1 MTKILT
7 KCLVFLALLQAPLAK
22 AGSISAELS
31 PTDGALGDTFVLT
44 LMLEGGN
51 RSDPV
56 IPNVDGLQFQQQG
69 VSQSMSIV
77 NGQST
82 SQLQLTVLVLPE
94 RPGDFTIPSITAE
107 VDGQKVATV
116 PLKLKVRAAGS
127 QGGGAQA
134 QRGGNANPNS
144 HPNANAGTK
153 GGSGGTAESAG
164 VFIERECDTTSVY
177 VGQQV
182 ACTMRLYHRG
192 NLNGGQRVSQSS
204 ADFRRFNIDGE
215 KRYQKVVN
223 GQRYGVIELKELVVP
238 TKAGN
243 LDLPPY
249 SIEARVLVWTKQNNP
264 LDKFFDKFGGGVFNF
279 DLNFTEERAV
289 TVASEPQ
296 RFHVKPL
303 PDAGKPKNFNG
314 LVGLFNLEASLSKAK
329 IAAGDTVTITIKI
342 EGNGLTDTLG
352 DIGPTL
358 TNIGKVYP
366 DKPEYVEQITAE
378 NGIVSRKIYKYAVV
392 PSRAGQYDLGPVEVP
407 AFNPKLNQY
416 VTLKADLGRLIVDP
430 AQVEHQ
436 PAPAGPSLPAAV
448 AKEDVKAI
456 GNDLVDLHRGTNLI
470 SQQTITNVDKIIF
483 SIVAGSP
490 IASALLALGLFI
502 YRNREQDPLAQRRSH
517 AYRSYRDGMSNV
529 QVDLAAGHVT
539 AALAEAHKVLRTYLG
554 DRLGT
559 QGGSLT
565 AREIES
571 ILGKLGADVETRSSL
586 NNVVEGLERLE
597 FGGKAPAPEHAT
609 ELLATLDKVIVGLEK
624 A

>member
-7 KCLVFLALLQAPLAK
+7 KCLVFLALMQAPLAL

-44 LMLEGGN
+44 LMLEGAN

-82 SQLQLTVLVLPE
+82 SQLQLTVLVVPE
-94 RPGDFTIPSITAE
+94 RAGDFTIPSITAE

-116 PLKLKVRAAGS
+116 PLKLKVRAAGA

-134 QRGGNANPNS
+134 QRGGTAN
-144 HPNANAGTK
+144 PNANAGAK
-153 GGSGGTAESAG
+153 GASGGAAESTG
-164 VFIERECDTTSVY
+164 VFIERECDATSVY
-177 VGQQV
+177 IGQQV
-182 ACTMRLYHRG
+182 TCTMRLYHRG

-238 TKAGN
+238 TKSGN

-296 RFHVKPL
+296 RFQVKPL
-303 PDAGKPKNFNG
+303 PDAGKPRNFGG
-314 LVGLFNLEASLSKAK
+314 LVGLFHLDANLSKAK
-329 IAAGDTVTITIKI
+329 IAAGDTVTITITI

-366 DKPEYVEQITAE
+366 DKPEYLEQITAE
-378 NGIVSRKIYKYAVV
+378 NGIVSKRFTST
-392 PSRAGQYDLGPVEVP
+392 PSYRVGPV
-407 AFNPKLNQY
+407 N
-416 VTLKADLGRLIVDP
+416 
-430 AQVEHQ
+430 
-436 PAPAGPSLPAAV
+436 
-448 AKEDVKAI
+448 
-456 GNDLVDLHRGTNLI
+456 
-470 SQQTITNVDKIIF
+470 TI
-483 SIVAGSP
+483 
-490 IASALLALGLFI
+490 SALSKCH
-502 YRNREQDPLAQRRSH
+502 RSI
-517 AYRSYRDGMSNV
+517 RS
-529 QVDLAAGHVT
+529 
-539 AALAEAHKVLRTYLG
+539 
-554 DRLGT
+554 
-559 QGGSLT
+559 
-565 AREIES
+565 
-571 ILGKLGADVETRSSL
+571 
-586 NNVVEGLERLE
+586 
-597 FGGKAPAPEHAT
+597 
-609 ELLATLDKVIVGLEK
+609 
-624 A
+624 

>member
-7 KCLVFLALLQAPLAK
+7 KCLVFLALMQAPLAL

-44 LMLEGGN
+44 VMLEGSK

-94 RPGDFTIPSITAE
+94 RAGDFTIPSITAE
-107 VDGQKVATV
+107 LDGQKVATL
-116 PLKLKVRAAGS
+116 PLKLKVRAAGA

-134 QRGGNANPNS
+134 QRGGTAN
-144 HPNANAGTK
+144 PNANAGAK
-153 GGSGGTAESAG
+153 GASGGAAEGTG
-164 VFIERECDTTSVY
+164 VFIERECDATSVY
-177 VGQQV
+177 IGQQV
-182 ACTMRLYHRG
+182 TCTMRLYHRG

-296 RFHVKPL
+296 RFQVKPL
-303 PDAGKPKNFNG
+303 PDAGKPRNFGG
-314 LVGLFNLEASLSKAK
+314 LVGLFHLDANLSKAK
-329 IAAGDTVTITIKI
+329 IAAGDTVTITITI

-366 DKPEYVEQITAE
+366 DKPEYLEQITAE
-378 NGIVSRKIYKYAVV
+378 NGIVSKKVYKYAVV
-392 PSRAGQYDLGPVEVP
+392 PSRAGQYDLGAIEVP
-407 AFNPKLNQY
+407 SFNPKLNQY

-430 AQVEHQ
+430 AQAEQH
-436 PAPAGPSLPAAV
+436 PAPAGPTLPAAV

-456 GNDLVDLHRGTNLI
+456 GNDLVDLHRGTNLS
-470 SQQTITNVDKIIF
+470 SQQTITSADKIIF
-483 SIVAGSP
+483 GIVAASP

-502 YRNREQDPLAQRRSH
+502 FRNREQDPLAQRRSR
-517 AYRSYRDGMSNV
+517 AYRSYRDGMSKV

-539 AALAEAHKVLRTYLG
+539 SALAEAHKVLRTYLG

-571 ILGKLGADVETRSSL
+571 ILDKLGADVETRSSL
-586 NNVVEGLERLE
+586 SNVVEGLERLE
-597 FGGKAPAPEHAT
+597 FGGKAPAPEHAN

>member
-1 MTKILT
+1 MEKILT
-7 KCLVFLALLQAPLAK
+7 KCLVLLALLHAPLAV
-22 AGSISAELS
+22 AGSITAELS

-51 RSDPV
+51 RSDPA
-56 IPNVDGLQFQQQG
+56 IPHVDGLQFQQQG

-94 RPGDFTIPSITAE
+94 RAGDFTIPSITAE

-116 PLKLKVRAAGS
+116 PLKLKVRSSAGA
-127 QGGGAQA
+127 QGGGTQA
-134 QRGGNANPNS
+134 QRGGNVNPS
-144 HPNANAGTK
+144 ANAGSK
-153 GGSGGTAESAG
+153 GGSGGAAESAG
-164 VFIERECDTTSVY
+164 VFIERECDATSIY
-177 VGQQV
+177 IGQQV
-182 ACTMRLYHRG
+182 TCTMRLYHRG

-215 KRYQKVVN
+215 KRYQKVLN

-303 PDAGKPKNFNG
+303 PEAGKPQNFNG
-314 LVGLFNLEASLSKAK
+314 LVGLFNLEANLSKAK

-352 DIGPTL
+352 DVGPTL
-358 TNIGKVYP
+358 NNIGKVYP
-366 DKPEYVEQITAE
+366 DKPEYLEQITAE
-378 NGIVSRKIYKYAVV
+378 NGIVSKKVYKYAVV
-392 PSRAGQYDLGPVEVP
+392 PSRPGQYDLGAVEVP
-407 AFNPKLNQY
+407 SFNPKLNQY

-448 AKEDVKAI
+448 VKEDVKDI
-456 GNDLVDLHRGTNLI
+456 GNDLVDLHRGTNLS
-470 SQQTITNVDKIIF
+470 SQQTITSVEKIIF
-483 SIVAGSP
+483 AVAAGAP
-490 IASALLALGLFI
+490 FASALLALSLFI
-502 YRNREQDPLAQRRSH
+502 YRNREQDPLAQRRSR
-517 AYRSYRDGMSNV
+517 AFRSYRAGMSKV
-529 QVDLAAGHVT
+529 QVDLSAGHVN
-539 AALAEAHKVLRTYLG
+539 AALAEAHKLLRTYLG

-571 ILGKLGADVETRSSL
+571 ILGKLGADSQTKSSL
-586 NNVVEGLERLE
+586 NAVVERLERLE
-597 FGGKAPAPEHAT
+597 FGGQAPTLEHAT
-609 ELLATLDKVIVGLEK
+609 ELLATLDKVIGGLEK